1 MFSRINRFFCA
12 VLPSV
17 TKMTGLGFAVS
28 CALVVPLCA
37 HALEPGAEVRGTKM
51 MVVTA
56 HPLATEAGIDIL
68 NRGGSATDAAIAIQ
82 AVLGLV
88 EPQSS
93 GFGGGAVMLH
103 WDPANLMLE
112 ALDGR
117 ETAPAEATDT
127 LFLDDDGQP
136 MAFFDAATGGRA
148 VGTPGTLRLL
158 ELAHQRHGRLPWPS
172 LFSRAIE
179 LAESGFPVSERLH
192 HVIEQADG
200 LFQDREARWY
210 FFNYDGSALR
220 PGQIRTNRPYA
231 QLLRDIAA
239 HGAKAFYQGPVASA
253 IVEAVR
259 NHPFN
264 PGVLAT
270 EDFTDYRAHVRSALC
285 APYRDWQVCGIGL
298 PSAGQITLSQM
309 LGILER
315 FNMAKE
321 PPGPQTDHL
330 IAEAAR
336 LAYADRDK
344 YVADGDFVHVPV
356 KGLMDRA
363 YLAQRARLIDR
374 NNSMGEATAGRPPGT
389 SGWQFAALS
398 PNEEF
403 GTSHFSIVDP
413 QGNIV
418 SYSGSI
424 EMPFGSRIMVNG
436 IMLNNQLTDFSFLP
450 EIDGRLVANRL
461 EPGKRP
467 RSSMA
472 PTIVFDQ
479 SARPALVTGSPGGGR
494 IVNYVAQNII
504 AMLDWGMSPA
514 QAIALPHV
522 VNRNG
527 TTEIEDRPE
536 GQERAEIL
544 SALGHDIA
552 MRPLTSGLNMILFN
566 RGRQLGTDS
575 MIGSADPRREG
586 TAAGQ

>member
-1 MFSRINRFFCA
+1 MLIAAIVS
-12 VLPSV
+12 
-17 TKMTGLGFAVS
+17 LGVARD
-28 CALVVPLCA
+28 AM
-37 HALEPGAEVRGTKM
+37 ALEPGAEVRGTRM

-56 HPLATEAGIDIL
+56 HPLATEVGVDIL
-68 NRGGSATDAAIAIQ
+68 NKGGTATDAAIAIQ

-93 GFGGGAVMLH
+93 GLGGGAMMLH
-103 WDPANLMLE
+103 WDPQDLMLE

-117 ETAPAEATDT
+117 ETAPLEVNGD

-136 MAFFDAATGGRA
+136 MAFFDAATGGRS

-158 ELAHQRHGRLPWPS
+158 ELAHQRHGRLPWAS
-172 LFSRAIE
+172 LFSRAID
-179 LAESGFPVSERLH
+179 LAENGFAVSPRLH
-192 HVIEQADG
+192 QMIEQADG

-239 HGAKAFYQGPVASA
+239 HGAKAFYQGPTASA

-259 NHPFN
+259 SHAFN
-264 PGVLAT
+264 PGVLST
-270 EDFTDYRAHVRSALC
+270 EDFTQYQAHVRPVICS
-285 APYRDWQVCGIGL
+285 PYRAWSVCGVGL
-298 PSAGQITLSQM
+298 PSAGQITLGQM

-315 FNMAKE
+315 FPMDREPIGAK
-321 PPGPQTDHL
+321 TDHL
-330 IAEAAR
+330 FAEAAR

-344 YVADGDFVHVPV
+344 YVADGDFVAVPV
-356 KGLMDRA
+356 KGLLDPD
-363 YLAQRARLIDR
+363 YLDSRARLIDR
-374 NNSMGEATAGRPPGT
+374 NNSMGEAKPGKPPGT
-389 SGWQFAALS
+389 SGWDYASLP

-413 QGNIV
+413 EGHIV
-418 SYSGSI
+418 SYTGSI
-424 EMPFGSRIMVNG
+424 EMPFGSRVMVNG

-450 EIDGRLVANRL
+450 ELDGKPVANAIQ
-461 EPGKRP
+461 PGKRP

-479 SARPALVTGSPGGGR
+479 QANPLLVTGSPGGGR
-494 IVNYVAQNII
+494 IVNYVAQSII
-504 AMLDWGMSPA
+504 AMLDWHMSPA
-514 QAIALPHV
+514 KALVLPHV

-527 TTEIEDRPE
+527 VTEIEDRPE

-552 MRPLTSGLNMILFN
+552 MRPLTSGLNVVLFD
-566 RGRQLGTDS
+566 RASVGGA